1 MARQAVVLSLAALT
15 LSAASPLTPGAA
27 VVLTIDSTPTPLQ
40 LTAADIAAMRHNSVS
55 WTVHGKTLACAGP
68 WLTDVLAR
76 AGVPAGEAVRGA
88 ALSRVVSAIG
98 ADGYRAVFTV
108 GELDHMLG
116 NAPVIVADQC
126 DGHALTDADGPLR
139 LVASTDKRGARSVK
153 QLVRLS
159 VVQLAAAPAP

>member
-1 MARQAVVLSLAALT
+1 MRMAVFTMAIGALAAASLT
-15 LSAASPLTPGAA
+15 AATAPAILAIEGASPA
-27 VVLTIDSTPTPLQ
+27 PLQ
-40 LTAADIAAMRHNSVS
+40 LTGADIAAIPHHNVA

-88 ALSRVVSAIG
+88 ALSSVVTATG
-98 ADGYRAVFTV
+98 ADGYRAVFTI

-126 DGHALTDADGPLR
+126 DGRALADADGPLR
-139 LVASTDKRGARSVK
+139 LVAATDKRGARSVR

-159 VVQLAAAPAP
+159 VIQLAATPAP